1 MSKIDKDLDP
11 NQLKIK
17 LEEYKYGDWESVAE
31 LEDFIINFRAGSLLS
46 GSYAEVTFLYKLPK

>member
-11 NQLKIK
+11 SKLKSS

-31 LEDFIINFRAGSLLS
+31 LEDFLDGLASEIQ
-46 GSYAEVTFLYKLPK
+46 VHD